1 MFLVPGGVVG
11 ICWCVS
17 LFISQQYFLLVQPT
31 LTNGTHGG
39 MVLEEQVSSGSLLME
54 NAWFVPNQVGRHQN
68 MAAGEK
74 RMFVVK
80 LVTKVQ

>member
-1 MFLVPGGVVG
+1 M
-11 ICWCVS
+11 
-17 LFISQQYFLLVQPT
+17 
-31 LTNGTHGG
+31 
-39 MVLEEQVSSGSLLME
+39 LEEQVSLLSLLME